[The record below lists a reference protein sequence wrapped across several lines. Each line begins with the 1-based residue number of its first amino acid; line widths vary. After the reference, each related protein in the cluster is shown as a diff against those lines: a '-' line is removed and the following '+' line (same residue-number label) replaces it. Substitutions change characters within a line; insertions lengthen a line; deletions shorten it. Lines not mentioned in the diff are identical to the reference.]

1 MSLAFALAQDFL
13 NNVRKRGT
21 HYYEQGRVRITQG
34 SPTQVTARVDG
45 SILYKVLIRYSH
57 PELSVSCTCLH
68 FVDQGALCKHI
79 WATIL
84 KIDSTQYL
92 SAAQN
97 APDVFPE
104 PDFDK
109 LGMDQ
114 SNPYEPD
121 LDEILTLRGAQA
133 MRAPTTR
140 RTRQSSW
147 QERLRQV
154 LNAVPQAAPDD
165 QWPRR
170 REIYYVVDVPSTGYG
185 SYLVVSVQCRDV
197 RANGQPGIYKSL
209 AIKRAQIAQIPDPT
223 DREIISM
230 VAGSIGHYG
239 FGYVDSYTRLPDSFQ
254 LDQILARKMMP
265 LLAGTG
271 RLRLRLDHQDQGSPL
286 AWDDTGPWNF
296 ALELRAS
303 QVGSYELDGV
313 FRRGD
318 DRMQVTEPLLIF
330 KGGLLFTRER
340 VTPWHEES
348 AFEWISQLRSAG
360 SIKVPAGQHEL
371 LLASLLAS
379 RRLPP
384 LHLPEELR
392 LEEVTG
398 QARARLRISSN
409 AHSSKDELECE
420 LSFDYGVFAAT
431 ANDPSRGSYDSGSRR
446 FLQRDFEAEDSAR
459 ATLEELGIKPPQ
471 KFFWNSQ
478 PVYRLR
484 RTRLPRVVTSLV
496 QAGWHIE
503 AEGKIFRR
511 PGASHL
517 GVSSGVDWFELQGQ
531 VEYGECTAKLPALLE
546 AVRRGDNMVRLDD
559 GTYGMLPDDW
569 LHRIAPLA
577 AMGATENGHI
587 RFRRSQAGLLDAL
600 LATQPEARCDE
611 IFDRVRRE
619 LAGFRGVEPAAQPQ
633 GFCGQL
639 RNYQAEGLGWFQF
652 LERFSFGGCLADD
665 MGLGKTAQVLALLE
679 MRREARAAGEVQAP
693 SLIVVPRSLVFNWKQ
708 EAARFSPRLRVLDYT
723 GVARNGSDFSG
734 YDVVLTTYGT
744 VRRDAAR
751 LKDVEFDYVV
761 LDEAQA
767 VKNAGTESSKAVRLL
782 RARQRLA
789 LSGTPVENHLGEL
802 WTLFEF
808 LNPGMLGAASAFQLA
823 GGAMRNPSEETR
835 RQLGACVAPLH
846 SSPHKAPGGPR
857 TATEDGTNH
866 FLRNGAGTAKTL
878 RRSPSALSQLS
889 ARAG

>member
-1 MSLAFALAQDFL
+1 M
-13 NNVRKRGT
+13 
-21 HYYEQGRVRITQG
+21 
-34 SPTQVTARVDG
+34 
-45 SILYKVLIRYSH
+45 
-57 PELSVSCTCLH
+57 
-68 FVDQGALCKHI
+68 
-79 WATIL
+79 
-84 KIDSTQYL
+84 
-92 SAAQN
+92 
-97 APDVFPE
+97 
-104 PDFDK
+104 
-109 LGMDQ
+109 
-114 SNPYEPD
+114 
-121 LDEILTLRGAQA
+121 
-133 MRAPTTR
+133 
-140 RTRQSSW
+140 
-147 QERLRQV
+147 
-154 LNAVPQAAPDD
+154 
-165 QWPRR
+165 
-170 REIYYVVDVPSTGYG
+170 
-185 SYLVVSVQCRDV
+185 
-197 RANGQPGIYKSL
+197 

-546 AVRRGDNMVRLDD
+546 AVAGATTWYAWTTAHTVCCRTTGCTALPRWRQWARRRMVTFAFAAARP
-559 GTYGMLPDDW
+559 GCWMLCW
-569 LHRIAPLA
+569 PLSRRRA
-577 AMGATENGHI
+577 AM
-587 RFRRSQAGLLDAL
+587 RSSTACA
-600 LATQPEARCDE
+600 ANSPAS
-611 IFDRVRRE
+611 
-619 LAGFRGVEPAAQPQ
+619 GVEPAAQPQ
-633 GFCGQL
+633 AF
-639 RNYQAEGLGWFQF
+639 A
-652 LERFSFGGCLADD
+652 S
-665 MGLGKTAQVLALLE
+665 TANL
-679 MRREARAAGEVQAP
+679 
-693 SLIVVPRSLVFNWKQ
+693 
-708 EAARFSPRLRVLDYT
+708 
-723 GVARNGSDFSG
+723 
-734 YDVVLTTYGT
+734 
-744 VRRDAAR
+744 
-751 LKDVEFDYVV
+751 
-761 LDEAQA
+761 
-767 VKNAGTESSKAVRLL
+767 
-782 RARQRLA
+782 
-789 LSGTPVENHLGEL
+789 
-802 WTLFEF
+802 
-808 LNPGMLGAASAFQLA
+808 
-823 GGAMRNPSEETR
+823 
-835 RQLGACVAPLH
+835 
-846 SSPHKAPGGPR
+846 PGGRPW
-857 TATEDGTNH
+857 
-866 FLRNGAGTAKTL
+866 LVPV
-878 RRSPSALSQLS
+878 S
-889 ARAG
+889 